1 MFDAVYFKEHLPAQI
16 QQLGA
21 GACSVV
27 VHLTDG
33 SRFIVRGLD
42 PDGVQSGFVLLE
54 VYPPEGLTEK
64 AKEKRRK
71 PGGTDDVF
79 FDRVAIPYEQI
90 TRVFLTLVVPR
101 FEEEPQSMPFIGFQA
116 P

>member
-1 MFDAVYFKEHLPAQI
+1 VFDAVYFKEHLPAQI

-21 GACSVV
+21 GACSVA

-33 SRFIVRGLD
+33 SRFIVRRHD
-42 PDGVQSGFVLLE
+42 PDGFQSGYVLLE
-54 VYPPEGLTEK
+54 VYPQEGRTKESL
-64 AKEKRRK
+64 EKRRK
-71 PGGTDDVF
+71 PGGTDEVF

-90 TRVFLTLVVPR
+90 TRVFLTLVVPGSEGER
-101 FEEEPQSMPFIGFQA
+101 EPMPFIGFRA

>member
-21 GACSVV
+21 GACSVT

-33 SRFIVRGLD
+33 SRFTVERCD

-54 VYPPEGLTEK
+54 VYPEEGTTK
-64 AKEKRRK
+64 DSMKKRRK
-71 PGGTDDVF
+71 PGGTDEVF
-79 FDRVAIPYEQI
+79 FDRVAIPYECI
-90 TRVFLTLVVPR
+90 TRVFLTVVAPDS
-101 FEEEPQSMPFIGFQA
+101 EEEPQHMPIMGFRA